1 MSPDTSPV
9 DSPMGARC
17 ARHEDLPAI
26 AICGRCGSYAC
37 FDCRR
42 LGYDSG
48 IYCVGCAPTH
58 QLAERGARF
67 SANLIDQIVVYA
79 PLLVLGILGGMF
91 GDEESA
97 SVGLILLG
105 ILGTLGALVLQC
117 VRVHQSGQSIGKR
130 MMRIKVV
137 RMDGS
142 RADTA
147 RIIVLRNVIPTLVGS
162 FCSVLSIVDPMF
174 IFGNE
179 RRCLHDLMADTIVV
193 NVDD

>member
-1 MSPDTSPV
+1 MSLDPLNDASPE
-9 DSPMGARC
+9 GARC
-17 ARHEDLPAI
+17 ALHEDVLAI
-26 AICGRCGSYAC
+26 AICSRCGSYAC
-37 FDCRR
+37 AECKRP
-42 LGYDSG
+42 GYDAS

-58 QLAERGARF
+58 QLAERGTRF
-67 SANLIDQIVVYA
+67 AANLIDQIVVYA
-79 PLLVLGILGGMF
+79 PILVLGILGGMF
-91 GDEESA
+91 EDEDSA
-97 SVGLILLG
+97 AVPLILLG
-105 ILGTLGALVLQC
+105 ILGTLGALVFQC

-137 RMDGS
+137 RLDGS

-174 IFGNE
+174 IFGND

-193 NVDD
+193 NVDE